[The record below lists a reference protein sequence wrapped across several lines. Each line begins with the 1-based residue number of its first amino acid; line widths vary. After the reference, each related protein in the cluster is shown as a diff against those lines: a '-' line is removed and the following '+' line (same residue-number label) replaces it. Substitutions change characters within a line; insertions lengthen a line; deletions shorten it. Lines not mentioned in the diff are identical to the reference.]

1 MLLQM
6 FDKTLLLVVGDLKSV
21 HVKELRLISM
31 WRKWKGCCFHKLT
44 FRITKRKGK
53 IHTYQSNHGK
63 VEIRLQIKSR
73 GKRLQSRYQAQTFSE
88 DAWFKKYSCEGS
100 RLQLYKSNK
109 PTELNKTATK
119 SDIKMFIKLHTMNRI
134 LAVLNS
140 NWSLY
145 SFVYLKS
152 LLKMMNCSFLL

>member
-1 MLLQM
+1 MEEMKRLLFSQTY
-6 FDKTLLLVVGDLKSV
+6 FQNNEK
-21 HVKELRLISM
+21 
-31 WRKWKGCCFHKLT
+31 
-44 FRITKRKGK
+44 KRK
-53 IHTYQSNHGK
+53 IHTYQSNYGK

-119 SDIKMFIKLHTMNRI
+119 SDIKMFIKLHTMDRI

>member
-119 SDIKMFIKLHTMNRI
+119 SDIKMFIKLHTINRI

-145 SFVYLKS
+145 SFWKWWIIRSYYK
-152 LLKMMNCSFLL
+152 